1 MTNIAF
7 NTDISSMIKTRYSI
21 ALATLPFTLMFS
33 SFGVMWL
40 ISIWLELDTDTPLRE
55 FDNSLVWVIGFIGLM
70 VILMIGFYLLGWLI
84 NALISSTVLGWDKDK
99 VKNVYLRSQ
108 VPDNWLK
115 GNQNLET
122 AMANRI
128 ENWREKRESGMFFY
142 ILQTG
147 VLSWGL
153 IMYLVMAVVPALK
166 SSDPLDLVS
175 LLWQGGVWAIGGAL
189 FGYVGWLFSERQ
201 YSKYL
206 SETPSF
212 EIKNESEVTSLG
224 QNTKLSSYIVLGAIG
239 GVMISYWAMSGLL
252 GATKSNTADILSD
265 TAIQLNE
272 RLPMVIDE
280 ETTWIASSSHEDT
293 FSYTYQLPNYKKENI
308 DIEIFVDAMTPNI
321 KTSVCNGESMKA
333 FRYLKAVVI
342 YDYLDNKQELV
353 TQIKI
358 DTKNCEQP
366 E

>member
-7 NTDISSMIKTRYSI
+7 NTDISSMIKTRYST
-21 ALATLPFTLMFS
+21 ALAILPFTLMFS

-40 ISIWLELDTDTPLRE
+40 ISIWLELDTDTPVRE
-55 FDNSLVWVIGFIGLM
+55 FENSLVWVIGFISLM
-70 VILMIGFYLLGWLI
+70 VILMVGFYLLGWLI
-84 NALISSTVLGWDKDK
+84 NALISSTVLGWDTDK

-115 GNQNLET
+115 GDQNLET
-122 AMANRI
+122 AMANRM
-128 ENWREKRESGMFFY
+128 ENWRNKRESGMFIY
-142 ILQTG
+142 VLQTG
-147 VLSWGL
+147 ILSWGL
-153 IMYLVMAVVPALK
+153 IMYLVMAVVPALTG
-166 SSDPLDLVS
+166 SDPLDLVS
-175 LLWQGGVWAIGGAL
+175 LLWQAGIWAIGGAL

-206 SETPSF
+206 LETPSF
-212 EIKNESEVTSLG
+212 EIKNESKVTNLG
-224 QNTKLSSYIVLGAIG
+224 QNTKLSLYIVLGTIG
-239 GVMISYWAMSGLL
+239 GVIISYWIMTGLL
-252 GATKSNTADILSD
+252 GVTKTSTADILSD

-272 RLPMVIDE
+272 RLPIVIDE

-293 FSYTYQLPNYKKENI
+293 FSLTYQLANYEKENI
-308 DIEIFVDAMTPNI
+308 NIETFVDAMTPNI
-321 KTSVCNGESMKA
+321 KTSVCTGESMKA
-333 FRYLKAVVI
+333 FRDLKIVVI